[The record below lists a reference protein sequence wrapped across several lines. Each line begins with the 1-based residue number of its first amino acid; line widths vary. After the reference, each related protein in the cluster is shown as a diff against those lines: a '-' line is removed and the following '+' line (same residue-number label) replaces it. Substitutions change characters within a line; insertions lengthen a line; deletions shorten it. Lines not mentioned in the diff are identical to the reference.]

1 MQRARS
7 RALKLSPADCHG
19 LMLGFTL
26 DWGFKPHS
34 KLDCKGTIM
43 VVFFGGEVLVKKGII
58 THKPDG
64 PLMSSVLSGKFC
76 SN

>member
-43 VVFFGGEVLVKKGII
+43 VVFFWGGRYW
-58 THKPDG
+58 
-64 PLMSSVLSGKFC
+64 
-76 SN
+76 

>member
-1 MQRARS
+1 MLRARS
-7 RALKLSPADCHG
+7 RDLKLSPADCHG
-19 LMLGFTL
+19 LMLVFTL

-34 KLDCKGTIM
+34 KVDCKGTIM
-43 VVFFGGEVLVKKGII
+43 VVFLWGEVLVKKGIM

-64 PLMSSVLSGKFC
+64 PLMSSVLNGQFC